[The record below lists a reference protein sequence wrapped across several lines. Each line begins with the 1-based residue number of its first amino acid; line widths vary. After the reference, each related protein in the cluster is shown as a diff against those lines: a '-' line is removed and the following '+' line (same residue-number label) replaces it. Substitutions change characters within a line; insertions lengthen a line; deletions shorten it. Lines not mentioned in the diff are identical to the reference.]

1 MQAERAMPGGPEEQ
15 LNKAEKKEPKVEGAE
30 DTEAEDTPEERPV
43 SRFEKI
49 TGKIKEF
56 WATQFKGE
64 VREKSEED
72 EFKEALESTSLKV
85 VKAGVPEIASAAAS
99 LLGVKSLVDLPRYL
113 SQKYFTNQEKASL
126 MEAFERAGEMP
137 QQEQQE
143 AKVEKDVADAAREKV
158 GSRGAELRAK
168 IEGSK
173 YMTAEKKAE
182 LLHRVAE
189 IEAKHAEALG
199 GAEDERKKEFAA
211 AINESIETKVKGT
224 TALKETLNTMAVA
237 SGLSAAR
244 ALVFGG
250 VSLYERYKK
259 VSEQIES
266 GERKGSM
273 FNELVVKGLKETFK
287 ELTFREGHTTGEKLK
302 NAAEALASVMR
313 FGGMAAVGLNELNHE
328 GISGAISK
336 AIEGLQAQPVTKF
349 VSGNFSE
356 NTHHLMAFLHL
367 ESHGDPA
374 GHAGAVAERT
384 SGPAMEH
391 ASRAVA
397 GGLLSNETVS
407 AIQEGLH
414 VGETKLEVGTKI
426 HEEVEGLEEG
436 LHGGGHGKE

>member
-1 MQAERAMPGGPEEQ
+1 MPAERAIPGGPEEQ
-15 LNKAEKKEPKVEGAE
+15 LNKAEQKDRKIEGAE
-30 DTEAEDTPEERPV
+30 AVEAEAAPAERPV

-56 WATQFKGE
+56 WKTQFKGE
-64 VREKSEED
+64 VREKTEED
-72 EFKEALESTSLKV
+72 EFKESIEATSVKV
-85 VKAGVPEIASAAAS
+85 VKAGVPEIAGAAAS
-99 LLGVKSLVDLPRYL
+99 LFGVKSLVDLPRYL
-113 SQKYFTNQEKASL
+113 SQKYFTSQEKAGL
-126 MEAFERAGEMP
+126 MEAFERAGKP
-137 QQEQQE
+137 PQEQQQE
-143 AKVEKDVADAAREKV
+143 KQVEKEVGEAAREHV
-158 GSRGAELRAK
+158 GSRTAELRAR

-189 IEAKHAEALG
+189 IEEKHTDALG
-199 GAEDERKKEFAA
+199 GAEDARKKEFAA
-211 AINESIETKVKGT
+211 AINEAIETKVKGT

-250 VSLYERYKK
+250 VSLYERYMK
-259 VSEQIES
+259 VSKEMER
-266 GERKGSM
+266 GERQGSL
-273 FNELVVKGLKETFK
+273 FNEMVVKGLKETFK
-287 ELTFREGHTTGEKLK
+287 ELTFREGHTTGEKVK

-336 AIEGLQAQPVTKF
+336 AIEGLQTQKVTEF

-367 ESHGDPA
+367 ESHGDA
-374 GHAGAVAERT
+374 GGQGAGAVAE
-384 SGPAMEH
+384 H
-391 ASRAVA
+391 ASGAVA
-397 GGLLSNETVS
+397 GGLVGQETVS
-407 AIQEGLH
+407 VIQEGLH

-426 HEEVEGLEEG
+426 HEEVEGAV
-436 LHGGGHGKE
+436 GGHEGDHGEE